1 MKSRVLRA
9 IAAAVLAVVAAAG
22 AAAQAPRF
30 AQPFVPGAD
39 SAVLQKVPAASDPA
53 VREMA
58 ALRSRVDAHAGDPAL
73 ADRLAR
79 AYIDYGRRIGDGHYA
94 GYAEA
99 VVAPWL
105 ARPAP
110 PPALLVTQATILQ
123 FRHQFTAARAL
134 LERALAQDPRL
145 AQGWLTLATLDL
157 VEGRYDAAREH
168 CARAGRHGGFA
179 LGLACSGHV
188 LSYVGQAEQS
198 IALLSRIADDAPG
211 IAPAFKAWVQGMLA
225 ESNERLGRFDAAETH
240 YRKALA
246 HAPGDNF
253 LLVAYADLLLDRGR
267 PRDVVRLLAGSEDAD
282 TACLRVALAHAAL
295 GGPEAGR
302 YAWTMAARYAGY
314 AVRGIDYFDRERVRF
329 VLHVERDPVAAL
341 AIAQRNW
348 EIQRA
353 PWDARVLLEA
363 ALAAR
368 QPEAAAPV
376 IAFVRESGLQDPA
389 IASLVQRL
397 TARVVAGA
405 RR

>member
-1 MKSRVLRA
+1 MKSCVPRA
-9 IAAAVLAVVAAAG
+9 IGAVIFASVVAAG
-22 AAAQAPRF
+22 AAAQAPRY
-30 AQPFVPGAD
+30 AQTYMPNAD
-39 SAVLQKVPAASDPA
+39 SVVLQKVPAATDPA

-58 ALRSRVDAHAGDPAL
+58 ALRPRVEAQPGDAVL

-79 AYIDYGRRIGDGHYA
+79 MYIDYGRRVGDGHYA

-123 FRHQFTAARAL
+123 FRHQFAAARAL
-134 LERALAQDPRL
+134 LNRALAQDSRL

-168 CARAGRHGGFA
+168 CTRAGKHGGFA

-198 IALLSRIADDAPG
+198 IALLSRIADDGPD

-246 HAPGDNF
+246 HAPDDNF
-253 LLVAYADLLLDRGR
+253 LLVAFADLLLDRGR
-267 PRDVVRLLAGSEDAD
+267 PRDVVRLLAGNEDAD
-282 TACLRVALAHAAL
+282 TAYLRVALAHAAL

-314 AVRGIDYFDRERVRF
+314 TVRGIDYFDRERVRF
-329 VLHVERDPVAAL
+329 VLHVERDPETAL

-348 EIQRA
+348 VVQRA

-376 IAFVRESGLQDPA
+376 IAFVRESGLQDPE

-397 TARVVAGA
+397 TSRVVAGP
-405 RR
+405 RP